1 MIPCKKI
8 AILLI
13 VFVLFLFLGC
23 APKKVLETP
32 PTTVPPPEETPAE
45 VDEIETG
52 ISDISD
58 IDEDLDTSDLDE
70 IDTMLEDIEN
80 I

>member
-1 MIPCKKI
+1 MVLKKI
-8 AILLI
+8 LI
-13 VFVLFLFLGC
+13 VLTIVLFLIGC
-23 APKKVLETP
+23 AKQPVTEP
-32 PTTVPPPEETPAE
+32 MPEEVPETVGE

-58 IDEDLDTSDLDE
+58 IDEELDTSDLDG